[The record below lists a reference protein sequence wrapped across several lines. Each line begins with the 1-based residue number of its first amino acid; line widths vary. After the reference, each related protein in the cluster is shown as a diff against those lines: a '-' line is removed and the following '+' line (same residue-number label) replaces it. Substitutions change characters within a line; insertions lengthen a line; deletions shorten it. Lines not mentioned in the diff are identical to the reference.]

1 VAGRSSDAPAAR
13 RFRFVQ
19 VELPWELGPPP
30 GRYVLRGH
38 AGEAEHVLVLQ
49 TVTAHPRRPFARR
62 RPRTA
67 EPEPAPADVAT
78 TRATLVGAEPFE
90 DEAVARAWLRDADLE
105 AEAAGAIDVLNAVLH
120 AQRIA
125 AADAF
130 VREVSLAQ
138 ALAVRV
144 GVGLGEEVAE
154 GQWTDARVLPAPRS
168 ASAVSRR
175 AAALRPQERFAA
187 LLSGRDV
194 ALAAEELTLRAR
206 LDLDRGRTRE
216 AALQLRV
223 ALEAALA
230 ELQAWAHRED
240 LAERLDELREARGV
254 VGAAANRALQGGLDE
269 QEIEDVARVIG
280 RIEAALAARVA
291 GGFE

>member
-1 VAGRSSDAPAAR
+1 MAAAPWDAPAGR

-19 VELPWELGPPP
+19 VEVPWELGPPD

-38 AGEAEHVLVLQ
+38 AGEVAHVLVLQ
-49 TVTAHPRRPFARR
+49 TVTAHPRRPLLRW
-62 RPRTA
+62 RPRRA
-67 EPEPAPADVAT
+67 APEPAPADVAT
-78 TRATLVGAEPFE
+78 TRATLVAAQAFP
-90 DEAVARAWLRDADLE
+90 DAATARGWLRRADLG
-105 AEAAGAIDVLNAVLH
+105 AEAAEAVGVLNGVVH

-125 AADAF
+125 TADPF
-130 VREVSLAQ
+130 VREIALDQ

-144 GVGLGEEVAE
+144 GIGLGEEVAD
-154 GQWTDARVLPAPRS
+154 GDWTEARALPVAPR
-168 ASAVSRR
+168 ASMPRR
-175 AAALRPQERFAA
+175 ASALRPQERFAA

-230 ELQAWAHRED
+230 ELQAWAYRED
-240 LAERLDELREARGV
+240 LAERLAELRDARPAV
-254 VGAAANRALQGGLDE
+254 AAAANRALEGGLDE
-269 QEIEDVARVIG
+269 QQVEDVGRVVG
-280 RIEAALAARVA
+280 RLEAALAARVA